1 MRSMTIMIASIV
13 AVAGC
18 FGKEEAP
25 VVAPPEVLFVP
36 VAQEDV
42 PVGLEAVGQTR
53 GSEEVEIRPRVS
65 GYLQSTNFTEGQPVK
80 RGDLLYVIDPQPFE
94 AAASQARGQLQEA
107 EAALAK
113 ARNDVA
119 RYRPLVAQRAVSQQ
133 ELDNALAAE
142 QRGLGSVEAAQGALQ
157 QARVNLS
164 YTRITAPTDGVAG
177 ISAISVGNLVGPEL
191 PQPLTTISKIDP
203 IRVRVSMP
211 EAQYLELAR
220 EAAERR
226 AAGDTTARRP
236 IQMVLVDGSVHPHPG
251 RLRAVEA
258 RTDPTT
264 GTMTFEVE
272 FPNPE
277 RIVRAGQFAR
287 IRTVREVL
295 RGALVVPQRAVQELQ
310 GMQRVA
316 VVGAGDTVQ
325 VRPVTIGP
333 KSGHLVVI
341 TQGLAAGERV
351 IVEGAQRARPG
362 TVVSPKPAPAGPDT
376 TAMAPAPAPAP
387 GADTTRTTN

>member
-1 MRSMTIMIASIV
+1 
-13 AVAGC
+13 
-18 FGKEEAP
+18 
-25 VVAPPEVLFVP
+25 
-36 VAQEDV
+36 
-42 PVGLEAVGQTR
+42 
-53 GSEEVEIRPRVS
+53 
-65 GYLQSTNFTEGQPVK
+65 
-80 RGDLLYVIDPQPFE
+80 
-94 AAASQARGQLQEA
+94 
-107 EAALAK
+107 
-113 ARNDVA
+113 
-119 RYRPLVAQRAVSQQ
+119 
-133 ELDNALAAE
+133 
-142 QRGLGSVEAAQGALQ
+142 
-157 QARVNLS
+157 
-164 YTRITAPTDGVAG
+164 
-177 ISAISVGNLVGPEL
+177 
-191 PQPLTTISKIDP
+191 
-203 IRVRVSMP
+203 
-211 EAQYLELAR
+211 
-220 EAAERR
+220 
-226 AAGDTTARRP
+226 
-236 IQMVLVDGSVHPHPG
+236 
-251 RLRAVEA
+251 VEA

>member
-1 MRSMTIMIASIV
+1 MRPFTIVIAMVGVV
-13 AVAGC
+13 AIAGC

-25 VVAPPEVLFVP
+25 AAAPPEVL
-36 VAQEDV
+36 VATVEQQDV

-53 GSEEVEIRPRVS
+53 GSEEVEIRARVE
-65 GYLQSTNFTEGQPVK
+65 GFLQSTNFTEGQPVK
-80 RGDLLYVIDPQPFE
+80 RGDLLYVIDPRPFE
-94 AAASQARGQLQEA
+94 AAVSQARGQLGEA
-107 EAALAK
+107 QAALAK

-142 QRGLGSVEAAQGALQ
+142 QRGLGSVEAAEGALREAQ
-157 QARVNLS
+157 VNLS
-164 YTRITAPTDGVAG
+164 FTRVTSPTDGVAG
-177 ISAISVGNLVGPEL
+177 ISAISVGNLVGPNL
-191 PQPLTTISKIDP
+191 PQPLTTVSQIDP
-203 IRVRVSMP
+203 IRVRVSLP

-220 EAAERR
+220 EAADRR

-236 IQMVLVDGSVHPHPG
+236 IQMVLVDGSVHPQPG

-287 IRTVREVL
+287 IRTVRQVL
-295 RGALVVPQRAVQELQ
+295 SGALVVPARAVQELQ
-310 GMQRVA
+310 GVQRVA
-316 VVGAGDTVQ
+316 VVGAGDSVQMRTV
-325 VRPVTIGP
+325 TLGP
-333 KSGHLVVI
+333 TSGHLIVI
-341 TQGLAAGERV
+341 QEGLTAGERV
-351 IVEGAQRARPG
+351 IVEGAQRVRSG
-362 TVVSPKPAPAGPDT
+362 MVVTPKPAPAGPDT
-376 TAMAPAPAPAP
+376 TTAAPPAS
-387 GADTTRTTN
+387 GTDTAHTAH

>member
-1 MRSMTIMIASIV
+1 MRRFTIMIAVLGVV
-13 AVAGC
+13 ALAGC

-25 VVAPPEVLFVP
+25 VAAAPEVL
-36 VAQEDV
+36 VATVEQQDV
-42 PVGLEAVGQTR
+42 PVGFEAVGQTR
-53 GSEEVEIRPRVS
+53 GSEEVEIRARVE
-65 GYLQSTNFTEGQPVK
+65 GYLHSINFTEGQPVK

-94 AAASQARGQLQEA
+94 AAASQASGQLQEA

-142 QRGLGSVEAAQGALQ
+142 QRGLGSVEAAQGALR

-177 ISAISVGNLVGPEL
+177 ISAISVGNLVGPNL
-191 PQPLTTISKIDP
+191 QQPLTTISQIDP
-203 IRVRVSMP
+203 IRVRVSLP
-211 EAQYLELAR
+211 ERQYLELAR
-220 EAAERR
+220 EAADRR
-226 AAGDTTARRP
+226 AAGDTTAKRP
-236 IQMVLVDGSVHPHPG
+236 IQLVLVDGSVHPHAG

-264 GTMTFEVE
+264 GSMLFEVE

-287 IRTVREVL
+287 IRTVRQVL
-295 RGALVVPQRAVQELQ
+295 QGALVVPARAVTEQQ
-310 GMQRVA
+310 GVQRVA
-316 VVGAGDTVQ
+316 VVAAGDSVQMRSVTV
-325 VRPVTIGP
+325 GP
-333 KSGHLVVI
+333 KSGDLLVI
-341 TQGLAAGERV
+341 TDGLAAGERV
-351 IVEGAQRARPG
+351 IVEGAQRVRSG
-362 TVVSPKPAPAGPDT
+362 MVVRPKPAPTGPDT
-376 TAMAPAPAPAP
+376 TATPTPPAP
-387 GADTTRTTN
+387 GADTTRSTN